1 MMTRKDYVEV
11 AKILKT
17 FEEDESLDTGYLT
30 QAFIQMFKA
39 DNPRFDAIRFRNAVE
54 VN

>member
-1 MMTRKDYVEV
+1 MMTRKDYIQV

-17 FEEDESLDTGYLT
+17 FEQDESLDTGYLT
-30 QAFIQMFKA
+30 NSFIELFKN
-39 DNPRFDAIRFRNAVE
+39 DNPRFDSIRFRNAVE

>member
-11 AKILKT
+11 AKILKN
-17 FEEDESLDTGYLT
+17 FEQDENLDTGYLLES
-30 QAFIQMFKA
+30 FITLFKN
-39 DNPRFDAIRFRNAVE
+39 DNPRFDSIRFRNAVE